1 MWGDGL
7 MKKDSF
13 NKIVEQMK
21 EIIEEIKGCGIIEY
35 GANLLEF
42 GLPQYTI
49 LIETVKQLG
58 GMADQIK
65 LNCII
70 KGLSEDKNI
79 ETRMNELYTYV
90 KNNKERAFLVSDS
103 FRKMMLSNSTIACCI
118 MGIML
123 GDFAAENRNP
133 TQYEAIIMRALS
145 AFNDY
150 DIIYFNEIMHNN
162 YIIETENGIKYID
175 CSKFPDDKKENFM
188 LTLDFCNNNRIF
200 KLGTIYN
207 DGCVIADVSTV
218 DKVSEVL
225 LKYINR
231 ARTQMSYEI
240 HAKEEE

>member
-1 MWGDGL
+1 MVNKDNLGKIAEK
-7 MKKDSF
+7 MKD
-13 NKIVEQMK
+13 IL
-21 EIIEEIKGCGIIEY
+21 EEIKGYGIVEY
-35 GANLLEF
+35 GASLLEF

-49 LIETVKQLG
+49 FIETVKQLG

-70 KGLSEDKNI
+70 KGLSEGKNV

-90 KNNKERAFLVSDS
+90 KNNKEHAFLVSDS

-145 AFNDY
+145 TFNDY
-150 DIIYFNEIMHNN
+150 DIIYFNEIMHNR
-162 YIIETENGIKYID
+162 YIVEIENGTKYVD
-175 CSKFPDDKKENFM
+175 CSKFPDDKKEEFM

-200 KLGTIYN
+200 KFGTIYN
-207 DGCVIADVSTV
+207 DSCVIADVSTV

-240 HAKEEE
+240 HAKEEKNKNF

>member
-1 MWGDGL
+1 MVNKDNLGKIAEK
-7 MKKDSF
+7 MKD
-13 NKIVEQMK
+13 IL
-21 EIIEEIKGCGIIEY
+21 EEIKGYGIVEY
-35 GANLLEF
+35 GASLLEF

-49 LIETVKQLG
+49 FIETVKQLG

-70 KGLSEDKNI
+70 KGLSEGKNV

-90 KNNKERAFLVSDS
+90 KNNKEHAFLVSDS

-133 TQYEAIIMRALS
+133 TQHEAIIMRALS
-145 AFNDY
+145 TFNDY
-150 DIIYFNEIMHNN
+150 DIIYFNEIMHNR
-162 YIIETENGIKYID
+162 YIVEIENGTKYVD
-175 CSKFPDDKKENFM
+175 CSKFPDDKKEEFM

-231 ARTQMSYEI
+231 ARRQMSYEI
-240 HAKEEE
+240 HAKEEKNKNF

>member
-1 MWGDGL
+1 MVNKDNLGKIAEK
-7 MKKDSF
+7 MKD
-13 NKIVEQMK
+13 IL
-21 EIIEEIKGCGIIEY
+21 EEIKGYGIVEY
-35 GANLLEF
+35 GASLLEF

-49 LIETVKQLG
+49 FIETVKQLG

-70 KGLSEDKNI
+70 KGLSEGKNV

-90 KNNKERAFLVSDS
+90 KNNKEHAFLVSDS

-145 AFNDY
+145 TFNDY
-150 DIIYFNEIMHNN
+150 DIIYFNEINN
-162 YIIETENGIKYID
+162 IVIIEIENGTKYVD
-175 CSKFPDDKKENFM
+175 CSKFPDDKKEEFM

-240 HAKEEE
+240 HAKEEKNKNF

>member
-1 MWGDGL
+1 MVNKDNLGKIAEK
-7 MKKDSF
+7 MKD
-13 NKIVEQMK
+13 IL
-21 EIIEEIKGCGIIEY
+21 EEIKGYGIVEY
-35 GANLLEF
+35 GASLLEL

-49 LIETVKQLG
+49 FIETVKQLG

-70 KGLSEDKNI
+70 KGLSEGKNV

-90 KNNKERAFLVSDS
+90 KNNKEHAFLVSDS

-145 AFNDY
+145 TFNDY
-150 DIIYFNEIMHNN
+150 DIIYFNEIMHNR
-162 YIIETENGIKYID
+162 YIVEIENGTKYVD
-175 CSKFPDDKKENFM
+175 CSKFPDDKKEEFM

-200 KLGTIYN
+200 KFGTIYN
-207 DGCVIADVSTV
+207 DSCVIADVSTV

-240 HAKEEE
+240 HAKEEKNKNF